1 MPLALNSL
9 YASGLLF
16 HIDKQS
22 RITLLKRNTFGGQKF
37 IVLLQKKTPCPPP
50 PQTHTHTHTHIQRVF
65 GSNPPFPLQIPG
77 DSHVFIDYHNP
88 LAPGVSSDPPWGGHG
103 YHLKTANLKKGEPE
117 HQQLFYAIV
126 QE

>member
-37 IVLLQKKTPCPPP
+37 IVLLQKNSPPP
-50 PQTHTHTHTHIQRVF
+50 LKHTHTHIQRVF

-77 DSHVFIDYHNP
+77 YSHVFIDYHNP
-88 LAPGVSSDPPWGGHG
+88 LAPGVSNDPPWGGHG
-103 YHLKTANLKKGEPE
+103 YHLKTANLKK
-117 HQQLFYAIV
+117 
-126 QE
+126 